1 MSPDPVWWAIQFR
14 PGLAFRTPHSR
25 LRLSNPRHGPD
36 TFFCIPKT
44 TARCILVTALEP
56 TSLCY
61 QSKILHTR
69 NSFHVSLAYR
79 CGPRVSRLGR
89 RVAISSGTEGW
100 VANRTHTLTII
111 LRQILT
117 TLTSATSKVP
127 TGISDPLS
135 SGDHFVS
142 SPLPIL
148 LVDPLGRPEDGFM
161 SLQNGCMTYAGVS
174 QI

>member
-1 MSPDPVWWAIQFR
+1 VGDPVPAGSRVSYPPLPSTSIQPPAR
-14 PGLAFRTPHSR
+14 PGYFFLHSENDSKVYFGYRARTDLALLPVKDSPHAK
-25 LRLSNPRHGPD
+25 L
-36 TFFCIPKT
+36 
-44 TARCILVTALEP
+44 
-56 TSLCY
+56 
-61 QSKILHTR
+61 
-69 NSFHVSLAYR
+69 FHVSLAYR

-100 VANRTHTLTII
+100 VANRTHALTII

-135 SGDHFVS
+135 SRDHFVS

-148 LVDPLGRPEDGFM
+148 LVDPLGCSEDGFM